1 MSVVE
6 PKPKQLQRT
15 IGRKKNVQECQ
26 SELKVKNKQ
35 TAKKRGNTRRPN
47 LFASNQ
53 LREWCEFSGPI
64 TNQIKGN
71 PMQFQVTFNTQL
83 KIALRDECNYELCCY
98 YFIEL

>member
-1 MSVVE
+1 MSIVE

-35 TAKKRGNTRRPN
+35 TAKSAGTRGDRV
-47 LFASNQ
+47 Q

>member
-15 IGRKKNVQECQ
+15 IGREKNVQECQ

-47 LFASNQ
+47 LFASN
-53 LREWCEFSGPI
+53 
-64 TNQIKGN
+64 
-71 PMQFQVTFNTQL
+71 
-83 KIALRDECNYELCCY
+83 
-98 YFIEL
+98 